1 MIHRR
6 SMILALAAMA
16 GAAVAAPNDGKAP
29 APSPERIKE
38 VEQAIEGWRLAWEL
52 GEPDMYLR
60 FYDPA
65 FQGGKASRRQWEQER
80 RARLKR
86 EKITVKVENLQI
98 TLRSDTEADVRFVQH
113 YTAGKIHDVGDKRLR
128 LRRSGG
134 AWRITQESWKARKG

>member
-6 SMILALAAMA
+6 SMILALATLA

-29 APSPERIKE
+29 APSPERVKE

-52 GEPDMYLR
+52 GEPDVYLR

-65 FQGGKASRRQWEQER
+65 FKGGKPSRRQWEQER

-86 EKITVKVENLQI
+86 EKITVKVEQLQVK
-98 TLRSDTEADVRFVQH
+98 LAGDDRADVRFVQH
-113 YTAGKIHDVGDKRLR
+113 YTAGKISDVGEKRLKM
-128 LRRSGG
+128 RRDKG
-134 AWRITQESWKARKG
+134 AWRITQETWKAKR